1 MSKEFFALPA
11 SVKRAIW
18 LALLA
23 RWNAKKAAA
32 QV

>member
-1 MSKEFFALPA
+1 MSKEFFALPVA
-11 SVKRAIW
+11 VKQAIW
-18 LALLA
+18 IALLA